1 MQYNSISVPESR
13 SLLSVIDWINN
24 DTNTP
29 EGSVIMGSKHLRG
42 WMELELKE
50 RTFLFA
56 DNNSKLL
63 DSDKYSEL
71 YLLELKSR
79 QSTKIPE
86 NYLQELSYNKTDF
99 SIFKL
104 KLIE

>member
-1 MQYNSISVPESR
+1 MQYNSISLPESR
-13 SLLSVIDWINN
+13 SLLSVINWINN

-29 EGSVIMGSKHLRG
+29 EGSVILGSKHLRG

-50 RTFLFA
+50 RTFLYA

-63 DSDKYSEL
+63 DSDRYSEL
-71 YLLELKSR
+71 YLLEIKSR
-79 QSTKIPE
+79 QSTRIPE
-86 NYLQELSYNKTDF
+86 TYLQELSYNNNEF
-99 SIFKL
+99 SVFKL